1 MLAFVGWS
9 HHMKPPSMPSA
20 SRRPVV
26 LLVQQARDDAADMY
40 ADFLRYHKFAPITA
54 SDAKEA
60 RLLARQADIIVTGI
74 LLDGPADGIELI
86 GRLRDD
92 DATRHTPIIV
102 LTACAWPRDRER
114 AERAGCDVFLPKPCL
129 PVDLLREVRLLLSA
143 ERHYGECTGV
153 SAAARTSR
161 GALAS
166 AVMCRPAMFR
176 HGDSVGPK
184 HFARDI

>member
-1 MLAFVGWS
+1 
-9 HHMKPPSMPSA
+9 MKPGSTSSA

-26 LLVQQARDDAADMY
+26 LLVQQARDDALDMY
-40 ADFLRYHKFAPITA
+40 ADFLRYHKLAPITA
-54 SDAKEA
+54 SNAKEA

-86 GRLRDD
+86 VRLRDH

-114 AERAGCDVFLPKPCL
+114 AEHAGCDVFLPKPCL
-129 PVDLLREVRLLLSA
+129 PVDLLREVQLLLSA
-143 ERHYGECTGV
+143 PGRHYGECTGV

-161 GALAS
+161 GAPAS
-166 AVMCRPAMFR
+166 AVMCRPPIFR

-184 HFARDI
+184 HFARSI